1 MINITNYKE
10 MIRTSNDDGT
20 EKVEIIGCKMTD
32 NGEEIE
38 VNLIIPRLLSSEDRL
53 TALTDNNGDKMLF
66 TLYVP
71 E

>member
-1 MINITNYKE
+1 MIKITNYKE

-20 EKVEIIGCKMTD
+20 EKIEIIGCKMTD

-53 TALTDNNGDKMLF
+53 TALTDNNGDKILF
-66 TLYVP
+66 TL
-71 E
+71 